1 MTQVRA
7 GVRYE
12 TRNESRSILCQPD
25 VSCYDTSVAIS
36 FSLKQSKNKMFEMW
50 PRILAPISTGAA
62 TAQLAPPSFSHSGI
76 PPSSSALPIYF
87 AIALSLAK
95 WVGQNDPVRSHRS
108 LCSAQPV
115 ARAGGV
121 HTG

>member
-25 VSCYDTSVAIS
+25 ASCYDDMSVAIS
-36 FSLKQSKNKMFEMW
+36 KIKMFEMW
-50 PRILAPISTGAA
+50 PRILAHISTGAA
-62 TAQLAPPSFSHSGI
+62 TAQLAPPSLSQTGS

-87 AIALSLAK
+87 AIALALAK

-108 LCSAQPV
+108 LCAAQPV